1 MNNIIKRYQ
10 VKHPLLRKYIKFFWQ
25 LSIENTAF
33 NHSIIPQRNINLRFN
48 LNDTPHYAFIND
60 KEYLLEDVYLW
71 GLQDK
76 YMNARIKI
84 SGKLDIFGICFFPEG
99 LFPFINIP
107 INEFK
112 NQILGVKEIGIK
124 IMSEI
129 CNKLKEINDNE
140 KKLEIIEN
148 ELLYLLYSHK
158 NNSDN
163 FNLIFKTLN
172 NNCNSLQISEFCKQN
187 NINIRNLE
195 RMFNKHIGLTAS
207 TFSTLN
213 RFHLSMNQLLQN
225 NYDKFSDLAF
235 DNDYFDQMH
244 FIRDFKRFTGTTP
257 RCFVHQKNSIMQVGK
272 FA

>member
-1 MNNIIKRYQ
+1 
-10 VKHPLLRKYIKFFWQ
+10 
-25 LSIENTAF
+25 
-33 NHSIIPQRNINLRFN
+33 
-48 LNDTPHYAFIND
+48 
-60 KEYLLEDVYLW
+60 
-71 GLQDK
+71 
-76 YMNARIKI
+76 
-84 SGKLDIFGICFFPEG
+84 
-99 LFPFINIP
+99 
-107 INEFK
+107 
-112 NQILGVKEIGIK
+112 
-124 IMSEI
+124 MSEI
-129 CNKLKEINDNE
+129 CTKLKEINDNG
-140 KKLEIIEN
+140 KRLEIIEN
-148 ELLYLLYSHK
+148 ELLDLFYSHK
-158 NNSDN
+158 NNTDN

-195 RMFNKHIGLTAS
+195 RMFNKHIGLTAN

-257 RCFVHQKNSIMQVGK
+257 RSFVHQKSSIMQVGK